1 MEKTE
6 LVVNLIRKEN
16 LMVLVIRNR
25 PPEVVKRKKEGL
37 MNILQEQGEANG
49 GWRPFYLFY
58 KFTKLFVPRPSTC
71 SSSGPPTPAS
81 VPPAC

>member
-6 LVVNLIRKEN
+6 VVVNLIRKEN

-49 GWRPFYLFY
+49 GWRHLLSFL
-58 KFTKLFVPRPSTC
+58 
-71 SSSGPPTPAS
+71 
-81 VPPAC
+81 